1 MWSVLIERC
10 KKIYIYIYF
19 CVTDCLSSF
28 CWQTVSFSHNP
39 NFSSFS
45 YFLISLL
52 VDLHCGFLFCILRI
66 RARPHVS
73 RTEWEFICGLGR
85 SSSTSPAGAV
95 DIIASISNA
104 LRGSLSLSLTF
115 FFSFHL
121 VMFVFFFFN
130 PYLFFCCIQ
139 FIWTGILPPNT
150 HPPTLFFNGSI
161 SSSPLPAHG
170 PWHAHWWQRFAVH
183 RADYAGVRYKA

>member
-1 MWSVLIERC
+1 M
-10 KKIYIYIYF
+10 
-19 CVTDCLSSF
+19 
-28 CWQTVSFSHNP
+28 SFSHNP

-121 VMFVFFFFN
+121 VMFVFFFQSLSFFLLHTI
-130 PYLFFCCIQ
+130 YLNWDFTPQHPSTHTFFFLLSFISFFCFHLHI
-139 FIWTGILPPNT
+139 PPYY
-150 HPPTLFFNGSI
+150 
-161 SSSPLPAHG
+161 PL
-170 PWHAHWWQRFAVH
+170 
-183 RADYAGVRYKA
+183 